1 MSKSNKISASFS
13 ETDKETVLAKI
24 AEVKALMPFL
34 IGLTLEERKTLRKMG
49 PKSVDYVRQS
59 LEGAKAF
66 PDELKKSFDTVE
78 LEKDFTLINNL
89 LGVQIACQS
98 VLELINDTMMAG
110 GIDAMEASDEVYA
123 SLKSS
128 AKSNVNA
135 KAMVDKIS
143 ERFKGQGKKANPTTI

>member
-1 MSKSNKISASFS
+1 MSKSNKISVSFS

-66 PDELKKSFDTVE
+66 PDELKKSLV
-78 LEKDFTLINNL
+78 
-89 LGVQIACQS
+89 A
-98 VLELINDTMMAG
+98 
-110 GIDAMEASDEVYA
+110 
-123 SLKSS
+123 
-128 AKSNVNA
+128 
-135 KAMVDKIS
+135 
-143 ERFKGQGKKANPTTI
+143 

>member
-1 MSKSNKISASFS
+1 MSKSNKISVSFS
-13 ETDKETVLAKI
+13 ETDKESVLEKI
-24 AEVKALMPFL
+24 AEVKASLPFL
-34 IGLTLEERKTLRKMG
+34 VSLTIEERKKLRKMG

-66 PDELKKSFDTVE
+66 PDELKKSFDAVE
-78 LEKDFTLINNL
+78 MEKDFTLINNL

-98 VLELINDTMMAG
+98 ILESINDTMMAG

-143 ERFKGQGKKANPTTI
+143 ERFKGQGRKPKPGQL

>member
-13 ETDKETVLAKI
+13 EIDKEAVLVKI

-34 IGLTLEERKTLRKMG
+34 IGLTVEERKNLRKMG

-78 LEKDFTLINNL
+78 LEKDFTLIN
-89 LGVQIACQS
+89 
-98 VLELINDTMMAG
+98 
-110 GIDAMEASDEVYA
+110 
-123 SLKSS
+123 
-128 AKSNVNA
+128 VNA

-143 ERFKGQGKKANPTTI
+143 ERFKGQGKKVNPTTI

>member
-13 ETDKETVLAKI
+13 ETDKEAVLAKI

-66 PDELKKSFDTVE
+66 PDELKKSFAEAVDFYIENTT
-78 LEKDFTLINNL
+78 KDGRPAQKPYSGRMMLRVPPEVHAQASISAA
-89 LGVQIACQS
+89 LG
-98 VLELINDTMMAG
+98 G
-110 GIDAMEASDEVYA
+110 K
-123 SLKSS
+123 SLNQWV
-128 AKSNVNA
+128 ADVIRTA
-135 KAMVDKIS
+135 AH
-143 ERFKGQGKKANPTTI
+143 A

>member
-13 ETDKETVLAKI
+13 EINKEAVLVKI
-24 AEVKALMPFL
+24 AEVKAMMPFL
-34 IGLTLEERKTLRKMG
+34 VSLTAEERKTLRKMG

-66 PDELKKSFDTVE
+66 PDELKKSFDVVE
-78 LEKDFTLINNL
+78 MEKDFTLINNL

-98 VLELINDTMMAG
+98 ILESINDTMMAG
-110 GIDAMEASDEVYA
+110 GIDAMEAADEVYA

-135 KAMVDKIS
+135 KAMVEKIS
-143 ERFKGQGKKANPTTI
+143 ERFKGQGKKANPPTL